1 MTSEARIE
9 SKSLAEL
16 QAHLEQVS
24 QEMIGL
30 IRAYD
35 LDATSPFD
43 VIEVARRK
51 ITKPDDYVRFLEL
64 SLEGRIYGEA
74 AAALMNAEQAS

>member
-1 MTSEARIE
+1 MSDTPSSAFPEL
-9 SKSLAEL
+9 SEL
-16 QAHLEQVS
+16 QAHLERIS

-43 VIEVARRK
+43 VLPVAREK

-74 AAALMNAEQAS
+74 AAALMEAQKAG

>member
-1 MTSEARIE
+1 MSDASPPAMPEL
-9 SKSLAEL
+9 SQL
-16 QAHLEQVS
+16 QAHLENVS
-24 QEMIGL
+24 QEMISL

-43 VIEVARRK
+43 VIAVAREK
-51 ITKPDDYVRFLEL
+51 ITRPEDYVRFLEL

-74 AAALMNAEQAS
+74 AAALMEAQNKA